1 MQQPYLAYERSA
13 ARDAIIEA
21 KRQLEYL
28 VNDGELC
35 RLSDIQALLDEALDN
50 IAYVETCTALDVV
63 DTIEEEQREAL
74 DAMNKAARQYLH
86 IFDSIRRA
94 YDGV

>member
-1 MQQPYLAYERSA
+1 MQQLYLAQERSE
-13 ARDAIIEA
+13 ARNAILEA

-35 RLSDIQALLDEALDN
+35 RLSDIQALLDKALDQ
-50 IAYVETCTALDVV
+50 IGQVETCTALDVV

-94 YDGV
+94 YDGI